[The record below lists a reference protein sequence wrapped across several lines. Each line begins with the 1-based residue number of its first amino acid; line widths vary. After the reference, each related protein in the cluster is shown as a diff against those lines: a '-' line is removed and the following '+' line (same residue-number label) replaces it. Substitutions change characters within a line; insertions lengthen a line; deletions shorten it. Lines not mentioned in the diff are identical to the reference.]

1 MRFLWLAPPLTDLR
15 GPVFHTP
22 VRASSSSSGIPLFPS
37 KKPLNVVNRTGSD
50 TFSLTYNNVYAP
62 GWIGGLYSADLLP
75 AVANSLSLN
84 PGYVEA
90 ESGDM
95 RYTNATL
102 KTADSTGGAIGTDAI
117 FTNIVPVELSAFG
130 LM

>member
-1 MRFLWLAPPLTDLR
+1 
-15 GPVFHTP
+15 
-22 VRASSSSSGIPLFPS
+22 
-37 KKPLNVVNRTGSD
+37 
-50 TFSLTYNNVYAP
+50 
-62 GWIGGLYSADLLP
+62 
-75 AVANSLSLN
+75 
-84 PGYVEA
+84 
-90 ESGDM
+90 M